1 MSIKYYP
8 IIKWKKGEQEALK
21 NVNIPYENFYP
32 IIEIVDECSPNDFF
46 TALPLYYSEPIYF
59 DVRGVETEY
68 LNTYINYISKKGIPA
83 YPVLY
88 IDHFIDNSID
98 NLPKKFAVKIPIP
111 VDFEGPTFEEILAIL
126 SSFQDNEINLILD
139 AGEVIESRVANST
152 YDSYCRIISDN
163 IDILSQFEDTI
174 ICLTSFP
181 EQLSIESGEDMAY
194 KRYDILIYKKIIE
207 KYKDSE
213 LHEKIQYSDYGVTK
227 FTETELDFSKMRYGI
242 LPKVKY
248 TTEKQYIV
256 KKGEKD
262 RRNNIFTRSYIDMAK
277 EIVNSTYYNG
287 PHFSYGDQCIY
298 DKANIPN
305 SKPGNS
311 QQWVTYCANHHFAVL
326 KEQLSNLSDF

>member
-1 MSIKYYP
+1 MGIKYYP

-21 NVNIPYENFYP
+21 NLKISHQNFYP
-32 IIEIVDECSPNDFF
+32 IIEVVDEYSPHDFF

-59 DVRGVETEY
+59 DVFKLDTEY
-68 LNTYINYISKKGIPA
+68 LYNYINYISEQGIQA

-88 IDHFIDNSID
+88 IDHFIGSLVD
-98 NLPKKFAVKIPIP
+98 NLPNKFLVKIPIP
-111 VDFEGPTFEEILAIL
+111 VDFEGPTLEEILAIL
-126 SSFQDNEINLILD
+126 SSYKDNEINLILD
-139 AGEVIESRVANST
+139 AGEVVESRVANST

-163 IDILSQFEDTI
+163 IDILSQFSNII

-181 EQLSIESGEDMAY
+181 AQLSIESGEDMAY
-194 KRYDILIYKKIIE
+194 KRYDILIYKKIIQ
-207 KYKDSE
+207 KYKDSQ

-262 RRNNIFTRSYIDMAK
+262 RRRNIFTRSYIDMAK

-326 KEQLSNLSDF
+326 MEQLSNLFDF

>member
-21 NVNIPYENFYP
+21 NVNISYENFYP
-32 IIEIVDECSPNDFF
+32 IIEIVDECSPNEFF
-46 TALPLYYSEPIYF
+46 TALALYYSGPIYF
-59 DVRGVETEY
+59 DVSRFDTEY
-68 LNTYINYISKKGIPA
+68 LNSYINFTAEQDIPA

-88 IDHFIDNSID
+88 IDHFIGSSLD
-98 NLPKKFAVKIPIP
+98 NLPNKFSVKIPIP
-111 VDFEGPTFEEILAIL
+111 VDFEGPTFEEILDIL
-126 SSFQDNEINLILD
+126 SSFQNNEINLILD

-152 YDSYCRIISDN
+152 YDLYCRIISDN
-163 IDILSQFEDTI
+163 IDILSQFENII

-181 EQLSIESGEDMAY
+181 EQLSIDSGEDMAY

-207 KYKDSE
+207 KYMDSE
-213 LHEKIQYSDYGVTK
+213 LQEKIQYSDYGVTK

-248 TTEKQYIV
+248 TTDKQYIV

-277 EIVNSTYYNG
+277 EMS
-287 PHFSYGDQCIY
+287 
-298 DKANIPN
+298 
-305 SKPGNS
+305 
-311 QQWVTYCANHHFAVL
+311 L
-326 KEQLSNLSDF
+326 